1 MVMGKKEKALS
12 ELLEIEILKA
22 NTRHGKPKTPLLDE
36 SNSYHQLPISNRT
49 NRSLVEFEISDIQRV
64 CLPHALRGRDIFCL
78 SKTHHPSS
86 AKTLAFLIPVIEKLY
101 LKEWR
106 LKDGL
111 GSMIICP
118 TWPIAQQTFELF
130 NAVGKHHKF
139 KVVVLGVGV
148 NAEKEC
154 LNKHNILIGT
164 PGTILRHILDT
175 PNFDSSKLEI
185 LGFARKLDA
194 IISRLPETRQTLFF
208 STTQTMSVRDL
219 ARLSLKHDAECL
231 SVDAEF
237 ETGFPFPVL
246 PPSPTPADL
255 IQSAIVVPLDEKLLL
270 LWDILSKHCAT
281 KKVLVLLSTCEQV
294 QFLFTAFKRLL
305 PEYPFMC
312 IHKGID
318 KERSTIIYSDF
329 CASEYP
335 NPPSILLSTDEVSR
349 DLHFHRKLGLIIQAD
364 CPKDVNSYINRLCQ
378 PPRCE
383 TNGKSI
389 LLLLPSEMK
398 MIQKLQAENIPIQ
411 VTKRYPIKELPICVE
426 LSYFMANDSKLRVG
440 AEEAF
445 GAYLRFVHK
454 SKDKDIFD
462 VNQLPLKKF
471 SRSLGL
477 VITPSVSFQGK
488 KIRIEKISLASSS
501 FLELIKRV
509 YGTKY
514 DKEEKT
520 DDDNTLKIK
529 LNIFLKIS
537 KSVAWSHQVMPNSSP
552 KTLKEIKRQRGGR
565 ERKKNTLIYL
575 FKKN

>member
-22 NTRHGKPKTPLLDE
+22 NTRREKPKTPLLDE

-49 NRSLVEFEISDIQRV
+49 NKSLVEFEISDTQRV
-64 CLPHALRGRDIFCL
+64 CLPHALHGRDIFCL
-78 SKTHHPSS
+78 TKTHHASS
-86 AKTLAFLIPVIEKLY
+86 AKTPAFLIPVIEKLY

-118 TWPIAQQTFELF
+118 TWPIAQRTFKLF

-139 KVVVLGVGV
+139 KVVVLGLVLMQKKSILV
-148 NAEKEC
+148 LDEADNL
-154 LNKHNILIGT
+154 LNK
-164 PGTILRHILDT
+164 
-175 PNFDSSKLEI
+175 
-185 LGFARKLDA
+185 GFARKLDA
-194 IISRLPETRQTLFF
+194 IISRLPETRQTLLF
-208 STTQTMSVRDL
+208 SATQTMSVRDL

-246 PPSPTPADL
+246 PPSPTPTDL

-281 KKVLVLLSTCEQV
+281 KKV

-411 VTKRYPIKELPICVE
+411 LTKRYPIKELPICVE
-426 LSYFMANDSKLRVG
+426 LSYFMANDSKLWVG

-445 GAYLRFVHK
+445 GAYLQFVHK

-477 VITPSVSFQGK
+477 VITPAVSFQGK

-514 DKEEKT
+514 DEEEET
-520 DDDNTLKIK
+520 DDDDTLGETRIPVMKEKRSRIGEK
-529 LNIFLKIS
+529 HRRKHA

-552 KTLKEIKRQRGGR
+552 KGLKEIKRQRGER

-575 FKKN
+575 FKKI